1 MVSKIFIYLLIFSV
15 NILGNEIL
23 FIDKF
28 LNNDRSLGFSLGF
41 NFLYDNESVLIE
53 DRFERESFMIKG
65 FNFSLLS
72 KRNNISFNYLSND
85 SGHDSFSVPYD
96 NNYFLF
102 STNYFFLNK
111 NKNKINYD
119 IYFGYMSSSV
129 YDYNKYTISFGT
141 SKETESQNNIL
152 SYYHLSAVYQKSTIG
167 KDNILLDFKYPI
179 YLFFEN
185 KFAYIFTPE
194 LLLNDK
200 DLYFGA
206 SLKFLF

>member
-85 SGHDSFSVPYD
+85 SGHDSFSV
-96 NNYFLF
+96 
-102 STNYFFLNK
+102 
-111 NKNKINYD
+111 
-119 IYFGYMSSSV
+119 
-129 YDYNKYTISFGT
+129 
-141 SKETESQNNIL
+141 
-152 SYYHLSAVYQKSTIG
+152 
-167 KDNILLDFKYPI
+167 
-179 YLFFEN
+179 
-185 KFAYIFTPE
+185 
-194 LLLNDK
+194 
-200 DLYFGA
+200 
-206 SLKFLF
+206 

>member
-1 MVSKIFIYLLIFSV
+1 MISKFFIYLLIFSV
-15 NILGNEIL
+15 NIFGNEIL

-28 LNNDRSLGFSLGF
+28 LNNDRSLGFSLGL
-41 NFLYDNESVLIE
+41 NFLHDDESVVNE

-85 SGHDSFSVPYD
+85 SGHDSFSIPYD
-96 NNYFLF
+96 NNYFLI
-102 STNYFFLNK
+102 STNHFFLNK
-111 NKNKINYD
+111 NKKNINYD
-119 IYFGYMSSSV
+119 IYFGYMTSSL
-129 YDYNKYTISFGT
+129 YDYNKYIISFGI

-152 SYYHLSAVYQKSTIG
+152 SYYHLSTIYQKSTIG
-167 KDNILLDFKYPI
+167 DDNILLNFKYPI

-185 KFAYIFTPE
+185 KFGYILTPE
-194 LLLNDK
+194 ILLNDK